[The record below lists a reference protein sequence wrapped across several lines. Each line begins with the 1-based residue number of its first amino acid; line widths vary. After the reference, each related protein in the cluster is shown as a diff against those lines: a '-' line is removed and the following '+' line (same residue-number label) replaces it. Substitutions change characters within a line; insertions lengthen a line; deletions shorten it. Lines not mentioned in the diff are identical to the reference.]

1 MLFSLVSRE
10 ATVEQAGFQSFKN
23 ALRGVEAGHNQR
35 LAHNVAL
42 VTEEDVLRVLRQY
55 FRRLFDPAT
64 SVMAVSTPA
73 ALKGEVAAALEAA
86 GCSVRDVGQLEE
98 WFCADMARR
107 GLARNRS
114 LGGAASPDFVSDFG
128 VGDSGLGHIV
138 AGSGSSDSSSGGSCD
153 HHHGGGVGG
162 AGGGSGGVEQGVT
175 EATRQGH
182 VVTGDVPGRP
192 ALPAASTTATTGA
205 TSGRSDADGD
215 GGDNG
220 DKGWLDRLS
229 TAAATR
235 VGKVVAV
242 GLAAASLVLVLV
254 LVRRRSTATTR
265 RSGSPQPAVRSVP
278 PSLVVDGTA
287 TVVR

>member
-1 MLFSLVSRE
+1 
-10 ATVEQAGFQSFKN
+10 VEQAGFQSFKN

-42 VTEEDVLRVLRQY
+42 VTEVDVLRVLRQY

-86 GCSVRDVGQLEE
+86 GRSVRDVGQLEE

-153 HHHGGGVGG
+153 HHHGESVGG
-162 AGGGSGGVEQGVT
+162 AGSDSGGVT

-192 ALPAASTTATTGA
+192 ALPAVSTTATTGA

-265 RSGSPQPAVRSVP
+265 RSGSPQPAAGSVP

>member
-1 MLFSLVSRE
+1 M
-10 ATVEQAGFQSFKN
+10 EQAGFQSFKN

-42 VTEEDVLRVLRQY
+42 VAEADVLRVLRQY

-153 HHHGGGVGG
+153 HHHGGSVGG
-162 AGGGSGGVEQGVT
+162 AGSGSGSGSGSGGVEQGVT

-205 TSGRSDADGD
+205 TSGRSDADD
-215 GGDNG
+215 NGGGIG

-254 LVRRRSTATTR
+254 LVRRRSTATAR
-265 RSGSPQPAVRSVP
+265 RSGSPQPAAGAAP